1 MYGFLAERNHPIM
14 FSNTTLWLRQIH
26 ALTRKIFLITV
37 LRHWRSTILRA
48 LVIPILILVLVL
60 QIRTF
65 TENHSQYGVGKPL
78 PIQTLSDSLPDG
90 AKLMFVRS
98 SNSGPDVSTVIKKV
112 TGPLGNKAR
121 VETVENETELLK
133 KCPTS
138 LTGATDCYAAIIF
151 NDSPLSP
158 SGDKIWNYT
167 IRVSSARSLSTFN
180 VNKPPKNDYAPLQ
193 LAVENAMTNSSTI
206 PNSYMYTRVTQD
218 EAEKLKRP
226 DAAALML
233 SGAGLLCFLSMIS
246 SIFHITGMIATER
259 EAGMAQLIDIMTG
272 GVASARALSYVI
284 AFDIIYF
291 PSWCW
296 DSYSLADSFW
306 VCFDECKRFRSYLQN
321 PIFRYIRGRRHAIIR
336 EKYSHGVSN
345 KGRKFTNTEVQGST
359 SALKIDNLTKTYKPS
374 LWKRLCCCGRYR
386 PTVAV
391 DSLSFVSQKHQVL
404 CLLGVNGS
412 GKTTTLGL
420 ISGTQA
426 LTSGSIN
433 INAPRSKLVL
443 EHAHLWT
450 MMKGGLADTKTLNS
464 LVESCDLLP
473 KKNNSVGTLSGG
485 QMRKVQLLCMLA
497 GDSSICLMDEVTTG
511 MDPVSRR
518 AIWNIILAER
528 SKRSMILTTHF
539 LDECEVLA
547 DKIVIVSRGHL
558 RCQGSTAALK
568 SLYGGGYRVHLPNT
582 QVPPDT
588 PYHTVVNHGQ
598 TVMKTPD
605 STTAARLLA
614 SLETSGYADVSL
626 SGPTMEDVFFN
637 VADEVDEVDQGTSD
651 VTPLRAGNEV
661 YDGQLSS
668 STATSN
674 LQQLWALLLK
684 RILILK
690 KGFWWYILVLAIP
703 LIFTPIFTADINN
716 SKPFEPISCINTESA
731 ALERPYPVSLRPGG
745 YSDKAGADNISM
757 LVGPRSINTTLFR
770 ALSSFP
776 FAEGYDIGD
785 YKEHFLFQNDL
796 DAFLQYV
803 HDKPRNLIPGAL
815 YIGDKSNTP
824 TFAYNAMLGSDTGML
839 IQNMLSQVQSNMS
852 IALLSAYFSSSIPSD
867 AGPGLKTAIW
877 YSPGCMFPVML
888 LYGLTATLWGYIVSL
903 FARSEL
909 SAFGITLCASLVMF
923 AISVVSM
930 MLANSHQNP
939 SDGASIVDATVY
951 SLGVLLPVANLFR
964 AMVVGLNVWAAGCR
978 DDEIISYPG
987 AIHAYGGPILLLC
1000 LQVMYLFTALLWLE
1014 GQNWSLRRLLGKSL
1028 MTSNR
1033 VKGPDAS
1040 NGQNI
1045 EMGYMTSQ
1053 QMSDDLAKIDHIY
1066 KTFGSHVA
1074 VDDVSLTLGTG
1085 EILALLGPNGA
1096 GKTTTIGIM
1105 RGEIRPDHG
1114 SICIKGVDIHKDTRT
1129 AIRNIGFCPQFD
1141 ALDQLTVRQQLA
1153 LYARVKGIRQIQ
1165 KDVDLVMH
1173 KVGLMP
1179 YASRLTSRLSGGN
1192 KRKLSLAIALLGN
1205 PPILILDE
1213 PSSAMDIISKR
1224 DMWSMLS
1231 SISTNRSV
1239 LLTTHS
1245 MEEADVLATQVAI
1258 LSKKILAV
1266 GATQELRKRHSN
1278 SYEVHLVL
1286 TTSPTSDEQEMQRIE
1301 VWVRQSFPGASF
1313 RGLNLGGQIRFS
1325 IPAQRP
1331 ASEPLHQG
1339 TVPGDE
1345 RSQIIQLIEIL
1356 EEHKDG
1362 MGIAHYTVGMGTLES
1377 VFLKIMEEHDA
1388 AKKDM
1393 KM

>member
-1 MYGFLAERNHPIM
+1 
-14 FSNTTLWLRQIH
+14 
-26 ALTRKIFLITV
+26 
-37 LRHWRSTILRA
+37 
-48 LVIPILILVLVL
+48 
-60 QIRTF
+60 
-65 TENHSQYGVGKPL
+65 
-78 PIQTLSDSLPDG
+78 
-90 AKLMFVRS
+90 
-98 SNSGPDVSTVIKKV
+98 
-112 TGPLGNKAR
+112 
-121 VETVENETELLK
+121 
-133 KCPTS
+133 
-138 LTGATDCYAAIIF
+138 
-151 NDSPLSP
+151 
-158 SGDKIWNYT
+158 
-167 IRVSSARSLSTFN
+167 
-180 VNKPPKNDYAPLQ
+180 
-193 LAVENAMTNSSTI
+193 
-206 PNSYMYTRVTQD
+206 
-218 EAEKLKRP
+218 
-226 DAAALML
+226 
-233 SGAGLLCFLSMIS
+233 
-246 SIFHITGMIATER
+246 
-259 EAGMAQLIDIMTG
+259 
-272 GVASARALSYVI
+272 
-284 AFDIIYF
+284 
-291 PSWCW
+291 
-296 DSYSLADSFW
+296 
-306 VCFDECKRFRSYLQN
+306 
-321 PIFRYIRGRRHAIIR
+321 
-336 EKYSHGVSN
+336 
-345 KGRKFTNTEVQGST
+345 
-359 SALKIDNLTKTYKPS
+359 
-374 LWKRLCCCGRYR
+374 
-386 PTVAV
+386 
-391 DSLSFVSQKHQVL
+391 
-404 CLLGVNGS
+404 
-412 GKTTTLGL
+412 
-420 ISGTQA
+420 
-426 LTSGSIN
+426 
-433 INAPRSKLVL
+433 
-443 EHAHLWT
+443 
-450 MMKGGLADTKTLNS
+450 
-464 LVESCDLLP
+464 
-473 KKNNSVGTLSGG
+473 
-485 QMRKVQLLCMLA
+485 
-497 GDSSICLMDEVTTG
+497 
-511 MDPVSRR
+511 
-518 AIWNIILAER
+518 
-528 SKRSMILTTHF
+528 
-539 LDECEVLA
+539 
-547 DKIVIVSRGHL
+547 
-558 RCQGSTAALK
+558 
-568 SLYGGGYRVHLPNT
+568 
-582 QVPPDT
+582 
-588 PYHTVVNHGQ
+588 
-598 TVMKTPD
+598 MKTPD

-626 SGPTMEDVFFN
+626 SGPTMEDVFLN
-637 VADEVDEVDQGTSD
+637 VADEVDKVDQGTSD

-690 KGFWWYILVLAIP
+690 KGFCWYILVLAIP
-703 LIFTPIFTADINN
+703 LIFTPIFTADINK

-757 LVGPRSINTTLFR
+757 LVGPRSINATLFR

-867 AGPGLKTAIW
+867 AGPGLKTAI
-877 YSPGCMFPVML
+877 
-888 LYGLTATLWGYIVSL
+888 
-903 FARSEL
+903 
-909 SAFGITLCASLVMF
+909 
-923 AISVVSM
+923 
-930 MLANSHQNP
+930 
-939 SDGASIVDATVY
+939 
-951 SLGVLLPVANLFR
+951 
-964 AMVVGLNVWAAGCR
+964 
-978 DDEIISYPG
+978 
-987 AIHAYGGPILLLC
+987 
-1000 LQVMYLFTALLWLE
+1000 
-1014 GQNWSLRRLLGKSL
+1014 SL

>member
-1 MYGFLAERNHPIM
+1 
-14 FSNTTLWLRQIH
+14 
-26 ALTRKIFLITV
+26 
-37 LRHWRSTILRA
+37 
-48 LVIPILILVLVL
+48 
-60 QIRTF
+60 
-65 TENHSQYGVGKPL
+65 
-78 PIQTLSDSLPDG
+78 
-90 AKLMFVRS
+90 
-98 SNSGPDVSTVIKKV
+98 
-112 TGPLGNKAR
+112 
-121 VETVENETELLK
+121 
-133 KCPTS
+133 
-138 LTGATDCYAAIIF
+138 
-151 NDSPLSP
+151 
-158 SGDKIWNYT
+158 
-167 IRVSSARSLSTFN
+167 
-180 VNKPPKNDYAPLQ
+180 
-193 LAVENAMTNSSTI
+193 
-206 PNSYMYTRVTQD
+206 
-218 EAEKLKRP
+218 
-226 DAAALML
+226 
-233 SGAGLLCFLSMIS
+233 
-246 SIFHITGMIATER
+246 
-259 EAGMAQLIDIMTG
+259 
-272 GVASARALSYVI
+272 
-284 AFDIIYF
+284 
-291 PSWCW
+291 
-296 DSYSLADSFW
+296 
-306 VCFDECKRFRSYLQN
+306 
-321 PIFRYIRGRRHAIIR
+321 
-336 EKYSHGVSN
+336 
-345 KGRKFTNTEVQGST
+345 
-359 SALKIDNLTKTYKPS
+359 
-374 LWKRLCCCGRYR
+374 
-386 PTVAV
+386 
-391 DSLSFVSQKHQVL
+391 
-404 CLLGVNGS
+404 
-412 GKTTTLGL
+412 
-420 ISGTQA
+420 
-426 LTSGSIN
+426 
-433 INAPRSKLVL
+433 
-443 EHAHLWT
+443 
-450 MMKGGLADTKTLNS
+450 MKGGLADTKTLNS

-497 GDSSICLMDEVTTG
+497 GDSSICLMDEYDDIK
-511 MDPVSRR
+511 DPVSRR

-568 SLYGGGYRVHLPNT
+568 SLYGGGYRVYLPNT
-582 QVPPDT
+582 QDPPDT

-626 SGPTMEDVFFN
+626 SGPTMEDVFLN
-637 VADEVDEVDQGTSD
+637 VADEVDKVDQGTSD

-690 KGFWWYILVLAIP
+690 KGFCWYILVLAIP
-703 LIFTPIFTADINN
+703 LIFTPIFTADINK

-757 LVGPRSINTTLFR
+757 LVGPRSINATLFR

-867 AGPGLKTAIW
+867 AGPGLKTAILLTVLHVLYPTFFCLYPTYERLRKIRTLQYSNSIRPLPLWASHILVDLTFVLFISILSTVIISSDIAKW
-877 YSPGCMFPVML
+877 YSPGYMFPVML

>member
-1 MYGFLAERNHPIM
+1 
-14 FSNTTLWLRQIH
+14 
-26 ALTRKIFLITV
+26 
-37 LRHWRSTILRA
+37 
-48 LVIPILILVLVL
+48 
-60 QIRTF
+60 
-65 TENHSQYGVGKPL
+65 
-78 PIQTLSDSLPDG
+78 
-90 AKLMFVRS
+90 
-98 SNSGPDVSTVIKKV
+98 
-112 TGPLGNKAR
+112 
-121 VETVENETELLK
+121 
-133 KCPTS
+133 
-138 LTGATDCYAAIIF
+138 
-151 NDSPLSP
+151 
-158 SGDKIWNYT
+158 
-167 IRVSSARSLSTFN
+167 
-180 VNKPPKNDYAPLQ
+180 
-193 LAVENAMTNSSTI
+193 
-206 PNSYMYTRVTQD
+206 
-218 EAEKLKRP
+218 
-226 DAAALML
+226 
-233 SGAGLLCFLSMIS
+233 
-246 SIFHITGMIATER
+246 
-259 EAGMAQLIDIMTG
+259 
-272 GVASARALSYVI
+272 
-284 AFDIIYF
+284 
-291 PSWCW
+291 
-296 DSYSLADSFW
+296 
-306 VCFDECKRFRSYLQN
+306 
-321 PIFRYIRGRRHAIIR
+321 
-336 EKYSHGVSN
+336 
-345 KGRKFTNTEVQGST
+345 
-359 SALKIDNLTKTYKPS
+359 
-374 LWKRLCCCGRYR
+374 
-386 PTVAV
+386 
-391 DSLSFVSQKHQVL
+391 
-404 CLLGVNGS
+404 
-412 GKTTTLGL
+412 
-420 ISGTQA
+420 
-426 LTSGSIN
+426 
-433 INAPRSKLVL
+433 
-443 EHAHLWT
+443 

-568 SLYGGGYRVHLPNT
+568 SLYGGGYRVYLPHT
-582 QVPPDT
+582 QDPPDT

-626 SGPTMEDVFFN
+626 SGPTMEDVFLN
-637 VADEVDEVDQGTSD
+637 IADEVDEVDQGTSD

-703 LIFTPIFTADINN
+703 LIFTPIFTADINK

-757 LVGPRSINTTLFR
+757 LVGPRSINATLFR

-776 FAEGYDIGD
+776 FAQGYDISD

-867 AGPGLKTAIW
+867 AGPGLKTAI
-877 YSPGCMFPVML
+877 
-888 LYGLTATLWGYIVSL
+888 
-903 FARSEL
+903 
-909 SAFGITLCASLVMF
+909 
-923 AISVVSM
+923 
-930 MLANSHQNP
+930 LANSHQNP

-1000 LQVMYLFTALLWLE
+1000 LQVMYLFTALLWLQ

-1045 EMGYMTSQ
+1045 EMGYMTFQ